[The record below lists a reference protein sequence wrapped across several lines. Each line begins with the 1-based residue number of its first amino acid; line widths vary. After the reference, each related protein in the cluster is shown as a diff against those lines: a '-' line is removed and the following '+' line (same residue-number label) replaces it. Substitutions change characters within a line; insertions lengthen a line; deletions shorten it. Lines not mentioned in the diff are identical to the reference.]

1 MRAIIKSLRA
11 RGESNENK
19 IRRAMCANQTGRQVD
34 PSAISRRVDA
44 RIKIAT

>member
-19 IRRAMCANQTGRQVD
+19 IRRAMRASQTGRQDD
-34 PSAISRRVDA
+34 PSAISRHTDE
-44 RIKIAT
+44 RIKIAK